1 MPNILESDK
10 QMGTIKKTRYTLHL
24 FRQGA
29 QMYSEKNPAYGV
41 NIYYV
46 SLMFGFL
53 VSFLIT

>member
-46 SLMFGFL
+46 SLMFGFWL
-53 VSFLIT
+53 VS